1 LSTNAP
7 RLLAFDT
14 ATELCSVALLRD
26 GEIFEYEEEI
36 GRAASAR
43 ILGAIDTLLR
53 EAGISLRDLDALAFG
68 RGPGGFTGVRLAA
81 SIAQGL
87 AFGAELP
94 VIPVSD
100 LEALAERGF
109 ALTPQA
115 VRMLVCSDAR
125 MREVYWA
132 EFRRTPEATL
142 AAVGRE
148 RVGAPES
155 VQLDGGSLPGS
166 AAASEAVAGI
176 GRGFEVYP
184 GLAAG
189 FGARLVAIHG
199 RPLPRAREMLVI
211 AEREW
216 RAGRLRTPA
225 EALPVYLRDEVAQ
238 PPKR

>member
-26 GEIFEYEEEI
+26 GEIFEYEAEI
-36 GRAASAR
+36 GRESSAR
-43 ILGAIDTLLR
+43 ILGAIDEVLR
-53 EAGISLRDLDALAFG
+53 EAGIGLRDLDALAFG

-87 AFGAELP
+87 AFGAGLP

-115 VRMLVCSDAR
+115 ARILVCSDAR

-132 EFRRTPEATL
+132 EFRRTPEATF

-155 VQLDGGSLPGS
+155 VELEGG
-166 AAASEAVAGI
+166 SEAVAGI

-184 GLAAG
+184 DLAAG
-189 FGARLVAIHG
+189 FGARLLAIHG
-199 RPLPRAREMLVI
+199 RALPRAREMLVI

-238 PPKR
+238 PSKR

>member
-1 LSTNAP
+1 MSTTAP

-26 GEIFEYEEEI
+26 GRIFEYEAEI
-36 GRAASAR
+36 GREASAR
-43 ILGAIDTLLR
+43 ILGAIDELLR
-53 EAGISLRDLDALAFG
+53 EAGIGLRDLDALAFG

-87 AFGAELP
+87 AFGAGLP

-115 VRMLVCSDAR
+115 ARILVCSDAR

-155 VQLDGGSLPGS
+155 VELEAGSLP
-166 AAASEAVAGI
+166 ASEAVAGI

-184 GLAAG
+184 DLAAG

-199 RPLPRAREMLVI
+199 RALPRAREMLVI

-216 RAGRLRTPA
+216 QAGRLRTPA

-238 PPKR
+238 RSKR

>member
-1 LSTNAP
+1 LSDRGP

-26 GEIFEYEEEI
+26 GERFEYQAQI
-36 GRAASAR
+36 GREASGR
-43 ILGAIDTLLR
+43 ILGAIDALLR
-53 EAGISLRDLDALAFG
+53 EAGIGLADLDALAFG

-87 AFGAELP
+87 AFGAGLP

-100 LEALAERGF
+100 LEALGELGL

-115 VRMLVCSDAR
+115 SRILVCSDAR

-142 AAVGRE
+142 AVLGRE
-148 RVGAPES
+148 RVGAPDS
-155 VQLDGGSLPGS
+155 VQLEGGTGTG
-166 AAASEAVAGI
+166 SEAVVGI

-184 GLAAG
+184 ALTTR
-189 FGARLVAIHG
+189 FGARLIAIHA
-199 RPLPRAREMLVI
+199 RALPRAREMLVI

-238 PPKR
+238 PRER

>member
-26 GEIFEYEEEI
+26 GEMFEYEAEI
-36 GRAASAR
+36 GREASAR
-43 ILGAIDTLLR
+43 ILGAIDALLR
-53 EAGISLRDLDALAFG
+53 EAGIGLRDLDALAFG

-81 SIAQGL
+81 SVAQGL
-87 AFGAELP
+87 AFGAGLP

-115 VRMLVCSDAR
+115 ARILVCSDAR

-132 EFRRTPEATL
+132 EFRRTPEETP

-155 VQLDGGSLPGS
+155 VVLEPG
-166 AAASEAVAGI
+166 SEAVAGI

-184 GLAAG
+184 ALAAR
-189 FGARLVAIHG
+189 FGARLVAIHE
-199 RPLPRAREMLVI
+199 RALPRAREMLVI

-238 PPKR
+238 PREK